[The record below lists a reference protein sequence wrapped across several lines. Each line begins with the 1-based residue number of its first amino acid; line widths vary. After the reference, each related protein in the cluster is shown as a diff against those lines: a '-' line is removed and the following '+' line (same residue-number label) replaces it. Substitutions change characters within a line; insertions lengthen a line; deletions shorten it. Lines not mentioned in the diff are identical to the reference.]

1 AAAPPA
7 RAGVLDMIIDP
18 LLQPVISAAS
28 QAALEGINAGTA
40 ALESVTAGT
49 TAALNGLSAGASVA
63 AFDGIHT
70 AALEGITHSI
80 NASVAAF
87 NAG

>member
-1 AAAPPA
+1 M
-7 RAGVLDMIIDP
+7 LDMIIDP